1 MSKERNITDKLYS
14 ASISYHQNINLILE
28 LDPMK
33 FIDTE
38 IFPSNS
44 KITVQLYNKMKKL
57 HVHWTSKILVRYQH
71 NDIMGQLLRA
81 KKIASNFDIWLK
93 HIVNKYTA
101 AGFSSRFV
109 RFIIHNFDSGK
120 DNLIIPQ

>member
-1 MSKERNITDKLYS
+1 
-14 ASISYHQNINLILE
+14 
-28 LDPMK
+28 MK

-101 AGFSSRFV
+101 ARFSSRFLC
-109 RFIIHNFDSGK
+109 FIIDKSDSGK
-120 DNLIIPQ
+120 ENLIIPQWLFEQRKALTIHLPFSPSNESFP